1 MRSAQNIDQRI
12 TQNNFQIYSFR
23 VGNYLGRSFAWSCQ
37 EFGMPELASF
47 PEFLRQRALPS
58 LARSPRGR
66 LGRLLR
72 LLEKQTSLIEHC
84 SIGWSATGL
93 PVWRRSGVSHG
104 SIAVV
109 KETFKP

>member
-12 TQNNFQIYSFR
+12 TENNFQIYTS
-23 VGNYLGRSFAWSCQ
+23 VLEIILGDLLRGRAKSSGCL
-37 EFGMPELASF
+37 GLASF
-47 PEFLRQRALPS
+47 PEFSRQRALPS
-58 LARSPRGR
+58 LARSPLGR

-84 SIGWSATGL
+84 SIGWSVTGL
-93 PVWRRSGVSHG
+93 PVWRRSRVSHG

-109 KETFKP
+109 KETFQP